1 MSSIVTITVYVLS
14 MPIFVCE
21 FVNFSSGGCLVCPVS
36 QSFMLLYRQNASIV
50 ADFNMR
56 LKVFVHLRV
65 YIIGSRH

>member
-1 MSSIVTITVYVLS
+1 MASIVTITVYVLS

-21 FVNFSSGGCLVCPVS
+21 FVNFPSGGCLVYPVS
-36 QSFMLLYRQNASIV
+36 QSFMLLYRQNASIL

-56 LKVFVHLRV
+56 LNVSVHLRV